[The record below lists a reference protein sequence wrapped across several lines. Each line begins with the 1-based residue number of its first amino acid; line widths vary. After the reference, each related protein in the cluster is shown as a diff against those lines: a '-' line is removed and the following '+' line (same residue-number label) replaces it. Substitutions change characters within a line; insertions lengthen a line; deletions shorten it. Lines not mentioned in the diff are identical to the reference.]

1 MVVEKK
7 EQNLICCLQIS
18 CMFRLLYVL
27 QIACILYEYQNKNV
41 LCVNLFISLIHN
53 KALGWQRGIQLNIKQ
68 R

>member
-1 MVVEKK
+1 M
-7 EQNLICCLQIS
+7 
-18 CMFRLLYVL
+18 LYVL

-68 R
+68 H